1 MKKLIFLFLLALFT
15 TVPQPAHAVE
25 NPLSVPN
32 NKFGVHILFPDELDK
47 AAELVNSNG
56 GQWGYVT
63 IPIQAGDRDL
73 EKWQG
78 FMNKAKELRIIPII
92 RLAIENDYFNTTVW
106 RKPTFADVLDFA
118 NFLNSLTWP
127 TKNRYIVVF
136 NEPNRGDEWG
146 GFASP
151 SEYAQILSYSATVFK
166 ERNKDFFIVSAGL
179 DNAAANNSYHS
190 INQYLFLQMMNEA
203 VPGIFKQIDGLAS
216 HSYPNPAFSQPPSWQ
231 NRLGVASFSFEQAL
245 VKNISGK
252 TLPVFITE
260 TGWVQDRVPDYIISL
275 YYKDVFSSL
284 WNDENIV
291 AVTPFLLQ
299 AYAGPF
305 LPFSLVKS
313 DGSPTA
319 QYMAIKTLP
328 KIKGAPILSKE
339 PKITASQST
348 SKTVLGTRSFSN
360 HKAYL
365 QSTFPDISAF
375 KTLLRWLLKL

>member
-1 MKKLIFLFLLALFT
+1 MKIVIWLVFFVVIFTRPVF
-15 TVPQPAHAVE
+15 AVE
-25 NPLSVPN
+25 NPLAVPN
-32 NKFGVHILFPDELDK
+32 NKFGVHILFPEELDK
-47 AAELVNSNG
+47 AADLVNSNG
-56 GQWGYVT
+56 GEWGYVT

-78 FMNKAKELRIIPII
+78 FMDKAKELRIIPII

-118 NFLNSLTWP
+118 NFLNSLNWP

-166 ERNKDFFIVSAGL
+166 ERTKDFFIISAGL
-179 DNAAANNSYHS
+179 DNAAANNSYYS

-203 VPGIFKQIDGLAS
+203 VPDIFNQIDGLAS
-216 HSYPNPAFSQPPSWQ
+216 HSYPNPAFSQPPSRQ
-231 NRLGVASFSFEQAL
+231 NQRGVASFSFEQTL
-245 VKNISGK
+245 VKGFSGK

-275 YYKDVFSSL
+275 YYKDVFASL
-284 WNDENIV
+284 WADENIV

-319 QYMAIKTLP
+319 QYMALKNLP
-328 KIKGAPILSKE
+328 KIKGAPILSNE
-339 PKITASQST
+339 PKIATSQNT
-348 SKTVLGTRSFSN
+348 PKTVLGTRSFSN
-360 HKAYL
+360 HRSSL
-365 QSTFPDISAF
+365 PSTFPEINAF
-375 KTLLRWLLKL
+375 KTLLKWLLKL

>member
-1 MKKLIFLFLLALFT
+1 MKIVIWLVIFIAVFARPVF
-15 TVPQPAHAVE
+15 AVE

-32 NKFGVHILFPDELDK
+32 NKFGVHILFPQELDK

-78 FMNKAKELRIIPII
+78 FMDKAKELRMIPII

-118 NFLNSLTWP
+118 NFLNSLNWP

-151 SEYAQILSYSATVFK
+151 SEYAQILSYSATTFK
-166 ERNKDFFIVSAGL
+166 ERSSDFFIISAGL
-179 DNAAANNSYHS
+179 DNAAANNSPHS
-190 INQYLFLQMMNEA
+190 INQYLFLQIMNEA
-203 VPGIFKQIDGLAS
+203 IPGIFNQIDGLSS
-216 HSYPNPAFSQPPSWQ
+216 HSYPNPAFSQPPSRQ
-231 NRLGVASFSFEQAL
+231 NQRGVASFSFERAL
-245 VKNISGK
+245 VKSLSK
-252 TLPVFITE
+252 KSLPTFITE

-275 YYKDVFSSL
+275 YYKDVFASL
-284 WNDENIV
+284 WNDESIV

-319 QYMAIKTLP
+319 QYMTLKNLS
-328 KIKGAPILSKE
+328 KIKGAPILSSD
-339 PKITASQST
+339 PKIAASQST
-348 SKTVLGTRSFSN
+348 PKTVLGTRSFSN
-360 HKAYL
+360 HRAYL

-375 KTLLRWLLKL
+375 KTLLKWLLKL

>member
-1 MKKLIFLFLLALFT
+1 MKKLLIVLLLIFIGA
-15 TVPQPAHAVE
+15 VPQSVYAVE

-32 NKFGVHILFPDELDK
+32 NKFGVHILFPEEFDK
-47 AAELVNSNG
+47 AADLVNSNG
-56 GQWGYVT
+56 GKWGYVT

-78 FMNKAKELRIIPII
+78 FMNKTKELQIIPII
-92 RLAIENDYFNTTVW
+92 RLAIENDYFNTIVW

-118 NFLNSLTWP
+118 NFLNSLNWP

-151 SEYAQILSYSATVFK
+151 SEYAQILSYAATAFK
-166 ERNKDFFIVSAGL
+166 KRNKDFFVISAGL

-203 VPGIFKQIDGLAS
+203 VPGIFSQIDGLAS
-216 HSYPNPAFSQPPSWQ
+216 HSYPNPAFSQPPSSQ
-231 NRLGVASFSFEQAL
+231 NRQGVASFNFERNL
-245 VKNISGK
+245 VKSISGK
-252 TLPVFITE
+252 SLPIFITE
-260 TGWVQDRVPDYIISL
+260 TGWVQDKVPDYIISL

-284 WNDENIV
+284 WADESIV

-319 QYMAIKTLP
+319 QYVAIKSLP
-328 KIKGAPILSKE
+328 KIKGTPILSSE
-339 PKITASQST
+339 PKIAASQGT
-348 SKTVLGTRSFSN
+348 PKTVLGTRSFSSQR
-360 HKAYL
+360 AYL

-375 KTLLRWLLKL
+375 KTLLKWLLKL